1 MAKQNGTD
9 LGKAYVQIVPSA
21 QGIKASIQEVMGK
34 PLEEQGDK
42 SGATFGSML
51 VSKIKGAITIAGIG
65 KFLSASLTEGG
76 ALQQSIGGV
85 ETLFGNSANV
95 IKKAAQTAFK
105 DAGVSANTYMEQTTS
120 FAASLVSSCG
130 GNTAK
135 AAEIAKR
142 AMVDMSDNANK
153 MGTDLQDIQNAY
165 QGFAKQNYTM
175 LDNLKLGYG
184 GTKTEMARLIK
195 DASTYKDSQEKLNV
209 SVKDGDMSFSNI
221 ANAISVVQ
229 DHMKISG
236 TTAEEASTTLTGS
249 FGMVK
254 ASVQDFLGALSTGDG
269 VWRTFKNT
277 ISSLGTFIGGN
288 LVPMLGNIGKSL
300 IVALT
305 ESFNNMPQIMN
316 VVQKF
321 ASQIISQAPQ
331 FMKSGLEL
339 MSKLADGI
347 GSAFPV
353 MTANILDIVQQF
365 ANMIASQAPQLI
377 KSGFEMLNKLADGII
392 SALPIMIAKIPTIIS
407 TFANII
413 NDNGPTVLMCGLKL
427 IAKLALGIIQA
438 IPTLIVNIPKI
449 IKAIVDVWSAFN
461 WINLGKMAITGLG
474 NGIKA
479 LFGFLK
485 GTGKEALDTVL
496 INILMLPERLR
507 ALGGKGIHGLING
520 IKSLFGSLGG
530 AAKKI
535 FEIIVKALASLPSK
549 MLSIGKNIIEGI
561 WKGIWSM
568 GAWITKKIGDF
579 AGGIV
584 KSFKGFLGIHSPSR
598 IMRDMVGR
606 FIGEGIGVG
615 ILGSFDTV
623 RKDIAAFND
632 SLIDEFN
639 KSDSFGASM
648 TFSAVREVKMQLI
661 NEGFEK
667 PHTEDRKGDIYQTI
681 NITAPDAVDP
691 SEVSRQTRNA
701 NRELIQRLKG
711 A

>member
-1 MAKQNGTD
+1 
-9 LGKAYVQIVPSA
+9 
-21 QGIKASIQEVMGK
+21 
-34 PLEEQGDK
+34 
-42 SGATFGSML
+42 
-51 VSKIKGAITIAGIG
+51 
-65 KFLSASLTEGG
+65 
-76 ALQQSIGGV
+76 
-85 ETLFGNSANV
+85 
-95 IKKAAQTAFK
+95 
-105 DAGVSANTYMEQTTS
+105 
-120 FAASLVSSCG
+120 
-130 GNTAK
+130 
-135 AAEIAKR
+135 
-142 AMVDMSDNANK
+142 
-153 MGTDLQDIQNAY
+153 
-165 QGFAKQNYTM
+165 
-175 LDNLKLGYG
+175 
-184 GTKTEMARLIK
+184 MARLIK

-254 ASVQDFLGALSTGDG
+254 AAVQDFLGAMSTGQN
-269 VWRTFKNT
+269 VKSSVKNL
-277 ISSLGTFIGGN
+277 ISSLGIFVGN
-288 LVPMLGNIGKSL
+288 NLIPMLLNITKSCYA
-300 IVALT
+300 VVTDAL
-305 ESFNNMPQIMN
+305 NNMPGILDA
-316 VVQKF
+316 VQKF
-321 ASQIISQAPQ
+321 ATQ
-331 FMKSGLEL
+331 
-339 MSKLADGI
+339 
-347 GSAFPV
+347 
-353 MTANILDIVQQF
+353 
-365 ANMIASQAPQLI
+365 IASQAPQFI
-377 KSGFEMLNKLADGII
+377 KSGFEMLNKLADGIV
-392 SALPIMIAKIPTIIS
+392 SALPVMIAKIPTIIS

-413 NDNGPTVLMCGLKL
+413 NDNGPTILMCGLKL

-449 IKAIVDVWSAFN
+449 ITAIVDVWSAFN

-485 GTGKEALDTVL
+485 STGKGALDTVL
-496 INILMLPERLR
+496 INIMLLPEKLGS
-507 ALGGKGIHGLING
+507 LGGKGIHGLING

>member
-34 PLEEQGDK
+34 PLEEQADE
-42 SGATFGSML
+42 SGSTFGSML
-51 VSKIKGAITIAGIG
+51 ISKIKGAITIAGIG

-76 ALQQSIGGV
+76 ALQQSIGGI

-288 LVPMLGNIGKSL
+288 LLPMIGNIGSS
-300 IVALT
+300 IVSILT
-305 ESFNNMPQIMN
+305 NSFNNMPGILDA
-316 VVQKF
+316 VQKF
-321 ASQIISQAPQ
+321 ASNIAAQAPQ
-331 FMKSGLEL
+331 F
-339 MSKLADGI
+339 
-347 GSAFPV
+347 
-353 MTANILDIVQQF
+353 
-365 ANMIASQAPQLI
+365 I
-377 KSGFEMLNKLADGII
+377 KSGFELLNKLADGIV
-392 SALPIMIAKIPTIIS
+392 SALPVMIAKVPTIIS

-413 NDNGPTVLMCGLKL
+413 NDNGPTILMCGLKL

-449 IKAIVDVWSAFN
+449 ITAIVDVWSAFN

-496 INILMLPERLR
+496 INIMLLPEKLGS
-507 ALGGKGIHGLING
+507 LGGKGIHGLING
-520 IKSLFGSLGG
+520 IKSLFGALGS
-530 AAKKI
+530 AAGKI

-549 MLSIGKNIIEGI
+549 MLSIGKNIVEGI
-561 WKGIWSM
+561 WKGIWNM
-568 GAWITKKIGDF
+568 GGWITKKIGDF

-661 NEGFEK
+661 NEGLEK
-667 PHTEDRKGDIYQTI
+667 PHSEDRKGDIYQTI

-691 SEVSRQTRNA
+691 SEVSRQTRNV

>member
-34 PLEEQGDK
+34 PLEEQADN
-42 SGATFGSML
+42 SGSTFGSML

-76 ALQQSIGGV
+76 ALQQSIGGI

-288 LVPMLGNIGKSL
+288 LLPMIGNIGSS
-300 IVALT
+300 IVSILT
-305 ESFNNMPQIMN
+305 NSFNNMPGILDA
-316 VVQKF
+316 VQKF
-321 ASQIISQAPQ
+321 ASNIAAQAPQ
-331 FMKSGLEL
+331 F
-339 MSKLADGI
+339 
-347 GSAFPV
+347 
-353 MTANILDIVQQF
+353 
-365 ANMIASQAPQLI
+365 I
-377 KSGFEMLNKLADGII
+377 KSGFELLNKLADGII
-392 SALPIMIAKIPTIIS
+392 SALPVMIAKIPTIIS

-413 NDNGPTVLMCGLKL
+413 NDNGPTILMCGLKL

-449 IKAIVDVWSAFN
+449 ITAIVDVWSAFN

-485 GTGKEALDTVL
+485 NTGKGALDTVL
-496 INILMLPERLR
+496 INIMLLPEKLGS
-507 ALGGKGIHGLING
+507 LGGKGIHGLING

-549 MLSIGKNIIEGI
+549 MLSIGKNIVEGI
-561 WKGIWSM
+561 WKGIWNM
-568 GAWITKKIGDF
+568 GGWITKKIGDF

-667 PHTEDRKGDIYQTI
+667 PHAEDRKGDIYQTI

>member
-34 PLEEQGDK
+34 PLEEQADN
-42 SGATFGSML
+42 SGSTFGSML

-76 ALQQSIGGV
+76 ALQQSIGGI

-254 ASVQDFLGALSTGDG
+254 ASVQDFLGAISTGDG

-277 ISSLGTFIGGN
+277 VSSLGTFIVGN
-288 LVPMLGNIGKSL
+288 LLPMIGNIGSS
-300 IVALT
+300 IVSILT
-305 ESFNNMPQIMN
+305 NSFNNMPGILDAI
-316 VVQKF
+316 QKF
-321 ASQIISQAPQ
+321 ASNIAAQAPQ
-331 FMKSGLEL
+331 F
-339 MSKLADGI
+339 
-347 GSAFPV
+347 
-353 MTANILDIVQQF
+353 
-365 ANMIASQAPQLI
+365 I
-377 KSGFEMLNKLADGII
+377 KSGFELLNKLADGII
-392 SALPIMIAKIPTIIS
+392 SALPVMIAKIPTIIS

-413 NDNGPTVLMCGLKL
+413 NDNAPTILICGVKL
-427 IAKLALGIIQA
+427 L
-438 IPTLIVNIPKI
+438 VN
-449 IKAIVDVWSAFN
+449 
-461 WINLGKMAITGLG
+461 
-474 NGIKA
+474 
-479 LFGFLK
+479 
-485 GTGKEALDTVL
+485 
-496 INILMLPERLR
+496 
-507 ALGGKGIHGLING
+507 
-520 IKSLFGSLGG
+520 
-530 AAKKI
+530 
-535 FEIIVKALASLPSK
+535 
-549 MLSIGKNIIEGI
+549 
-561 WKGIWSM
+561 
-568 GAWITKKIGDF
+568 
-579 AGGIV
+579 
-584 KSFKGFLGIHSPSR
+584 
-598 IMRDMVGR
+598 
-606 FIGEGIGVG
+606 
-615 ILGSFDTV
+615 
-623 RKDIAAFND
+623 
-632 SLIDEFN
+632 
-639 KSDSFGASM
+639 
-648 TFSAVREVKMQLI
+648 
-661 NEGFEK
+661 
-667 PHTEDRKGDIYQTI
+667 
-681 NITAPDAVDP
+681 
-691 SEVSRQTRNA
+691 
-701 NRELIQRLKG
+701 
-711 A
+711 

>member
-34 PLEEQGDK
+34 PLEEQADN
-42 SGATFGSML
+42 SGSTFGSML
-51 VSKIKGAITIAGIG
+51 ISKIKGAITIAGIG

-76 ALQQSIGGV
+76 ALQQSIGGI

-254 ASVQDFLGALSTGDG
+254 AAVQDFLGAMSTGQN
-269 VWRTFKNT
+269 VKSSVKNL
-277 ISSLGTFIGGN
+277 ISSLGIFVGN
-288 LVPMLGNIGKSL
+288 NLIPMLLNITKSCYA
-300 IVALT
+300 VVTDAL
-305 ESFNNMPQIMN
+305 NNMPGILDAI
-316 VVQKF
+316 QKF
-321 ASQIISQAPQ
+321 ATQ
-331 FMKSGLEL
+331 
-339 MSKLADGI
+339 
-347 GSAFPV
+347 
-353 MTANILDIVQQF
+353 
-365 ANMIASQAPQLI
+365 IASQAPQFI
-377 KSGFEMLNKLADGII
+377 KSGFEMLNKLADGVV
-392 SALPIMIAKIPTIIS
+392 SALPVMIAKIPTIIS

-413 NDNGPTVLMCGLKL
+413 NDNGPTILMCGLKL

-449 IKAIVDVWSAFN
+449 ITAIVDVWSAFN

-496 INILMLPERLR
+496 INIMLLPEKLGS
-507 ALGGKGIHGLING
+507 LGGKGIHGLING

-639 KSDSFGASM
+639 KSDSFGAAM

>member
-1 MAKQNGTD
+1 
-9 LGKAYVQIVPSA
+9 
-21 QGIKASIQEVMGK
+21 
-34 PLEEQGDK
+34 
-42 SGATFGSML
+42 
-51 VSKIKGAITIAGIG
+51 
-65 KFLSASLTEGG
+65 
-76 ALQQSIGGV
+76 
-85 ETLFGNSANV
+85 
-95 IKKAAQTAFK
+95 
-105 DAGVSANTYMEQTTS
+105 MEQTTS

-277 ISSLGTFIGGN
+277 VSSLGTFIGGN
-288 LVPMLGNIGKSL
+288 LLPMIGNIGSS
-300 IVALT
+300 IVSILT
-305 ESFNNMPQIMN
+305 NSFNNMPGILDAI
-316 VVQKF
+316 QKF
-321 ASQIISQAPQ
+321 ASNIAAQAPQ
-331 FMKSGLEL
+331 F
-339 MSKLADGI
+339 
-347 GSAFPV
+347 
-353 MTANILDIVQQF
+353 
-365 ANMIASQAPQLI
+365 I
-377 KSGFEMLNKLADGII
+377 KSGFELLNKLADGII
-392 SALPIMIAKIPTIIS
+392 SALPVMIAKIPTIIS

-413 NDNGPTVLMCGLKL
+413 NDNAPTILICGVKL
-427 IAKLALGIIQA
+427 IGKLALGLIQA
-438 IPTLIVNIPKI
+438 IPTLIANVPKI
-449 IKAIVDVWSAFN
+449 IMAIVDVWSAFN
-461 WINLGKMAITGLG
+461 WINLGKMAIKGLG

-485 GTGKEALDTVL
+485 GTGKETLETVL
-496 INILMLPERLR
+496 INIMLLPEKLGS
-507 ALGGKGIHGLING
+507 LGGKGIRGLVNG

-530 AAKKI
+530 VAKKI
-535 FEIIVKALASLPSK
+535 FEIIVKALTSLPSK
-549 MLSIGKNIIEGI
+549 MLSIGKNIVEGI
-561 WKGIWSM
+561 WNGIWHMS
-568 GAWITKKIGDF
+568 GWITKKIGSF
-579 AGGIV
+579 ASGIV

-598 IMRDMVGR
+598 VMRDSVGR

-639 KSDSFGASM
+639 KSDSLGASM

-661 NEGFEK
+661 NEGFDE

>member
-34 PLEEQGDK
+34 PLEEQADN
-42 SGATFGSML
+42 SGSTFGSIL
-51 VSKIKGAITIAGIG
+51 ISKIKGAITIAGIG
-65 KFLSASLTEGG
+65 KLLSASLKEGG
-76 ALQQSIGGV
+76 ALQQSIGGI

-95 IKKAAQTAFK
+95 IKKAAQTAFR

-254 ASVQDFLGALSTGDG
+254 AAVQDFLGAMSTGQN
-269 VWRTFKNT
+269 VKSSVKNL
-277 ISSLGTFIGGN
+277 ISSLGIFVGN
-288 LVPMLGNIGKSL
+288 NLIPMLLNITKSCYA
-300 IVALT
+300 VVTDAL
-305 ESFNNMPQIMN
+305 NNMPGILDA
-316 VVQKF
+316 VQKF
-321 ASQIISQAPQ
+321 ATQ
-331 FMKSGLEL
+331 
-339 MSKLADGI
+339 
-347 GSAFPV
+347 
-353 MTANILDIVQQF
+353 
-365 ANMIASQAPQLI
+365 IASQAPQFI
-377 KSGFEMLNKLADGII
+377 KSGFEMLNKLADGVV
-392 SALPIMIAKIPTIIS
+392 SALPVMIAKIPTIIS

-413 NDNGPTVLMCGLKL
+413 NDNGPTIFMCGLKL

-449 IKAIVDVWSAFN
+449 ITAIVDVWSAFN

-496 INILMLPERLR
+496 INIMLLPERLR
-507 ALGGKGIHGLING
+507 ALGGKGISGLVSG
-520 IKSLFGSLGG
+520 IKSLFGALGG

-568 GAWITKKIGDF
+568 GAWLTKKIGDF